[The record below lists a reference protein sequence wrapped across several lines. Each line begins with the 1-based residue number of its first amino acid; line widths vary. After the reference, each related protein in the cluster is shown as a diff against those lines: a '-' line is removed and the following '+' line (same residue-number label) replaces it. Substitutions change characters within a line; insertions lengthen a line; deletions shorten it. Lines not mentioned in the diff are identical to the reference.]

1 MPMCPACAR
10 PAAAAA
16 TVWRLYFEIM
26 SLDLATILPNITH
39 SLEGTGFLFGAGT
52 SVEAG
57 YPMMSGLTRK
67 VVRALTVDERTML
80 DEVLKAVGAA
90 YDDAAATP
98 NIEEIADLVIAHAI
112 NSKDARC
119 TALETKLREL
129 VIQEIL
135 SVKTPNV
142 DNHVQ
147 FFRALSKRTFGRP
160 CTVWIFTTNYDLLF
174 EVAAA
179 KAGVFVEN
187 GFSGCTERFF
197 NPGQFKATSGE
208 VVGNRFTPNN
218 QLTIKLVKLHGSIS
232 WTFDAGQVFERHPE
246 ALTGAV
252 NRIMVLPRRKKVME
266 TLASPYETLFA
277 YMSRVLGGECKY
289 LLCCGFS
296 FGDEHINQHLVLPAL
311 QLGRIRL
318 FTLNEFEPGGVADFR
333 KLPSFGGGYSNEVF
347 TGGKVTTPGTDLWKF
362 SEFVRLF

>member
-1 MPMCPACAR
+1 
-10 PAAAAA
+10 
-16 TVWRLYFEIM
+16 M
-26 SLDLATILPNITH
+26 SLDLATILPNIAH

-67 VVRALTVDERTML
+67 VVGALAPTERTVL
-80 DEVLKAVGAA
+80 DEVLKAAGAP
-90 YDDAAATP
+90 YDDISATP

-112 NSKDARC
+112 NSKDPRC
-119 TALETKLREL
+119 TALETKFREL
-129 VIQEIL
+129 VVQEIL
-135 SVKTPNV
+135 SVKSPNV

-179 KAGVFVEN
+179 KAGVLVEN
-187 GFSGCTERFF
+187 GFSGCTDRFF
-197 NPGQFKATSGE
+197 NPGQFRATSGE
-208 VVGNRFTPNN
+208 VAGNRFTPNN
-218 QLTIKLVKLHGSIS
+218 QLTVKLVKLHGSIS
-232 WTFDAGQVFERHPE
+232 WTSEAGQIFERHPD
-246 ALTGAV
+246 ALSGVA

-266 TLASPYETLFA
+266 TLAPPHETLFA

-296 FGDEHINQHLVLPAL
+296 FGDEHINQHLILPAL
-311 QLGRIRL
+311 QSGRIRL
-318 FTLNEFEPGGVADFR
+318 FTLNEFEPGGVADFK
-333 KLPSFGGGYSNEVF
+333 KLPSFGGGFSSEVF
-347 TGGKVTTPGTDLWKF
+347 TGGKAVTPGTDLWKF
-362 SEFVRLF
+362 SEFVKLF

>member
-1 MPMCPACAR
+1 
-10 PAAAAA
+10 
-16 TVWRLYFEIM
+16 M

-67 VVRALTVDERTML
+67 VVGALSAAERTVL

-90 YDDAAATP
+90 YDDATAMP

-119 TALETKLREL
+119 ILLETKFRES
-129 VIQEIL
+129 VVQEVL
-135 SVKTPNV
+135 SVKTPII

-179 KAGVFVEN
+179 KAGVLVEN

-197 NPGQFKATSGE
+197 NPGQFRATSGE
-208 VVGNRFTPNN
+208 IAGNRFTPSN
-218 QLTIKLVKLHGSIS
+218 QLTVKLVKLHGSIS
-232 WTFDAGQVFERHPE
+232 WTTDAGQIFERHPN
-246 ALTGAV
+246 AITGVAT
-252 NRIMVLPRRKKVME
+252 RIMVLPRRKKVME
-266 TLASPYETLFA
+266 TLAPPHETLFA

-289 LLCCGFS
+289 LLACGFS

-311 QLGRIRL
+311 QTGRIRL
-318 FTLNEFEPGGVADFR
+318 FTLNECEPSGVADFK
-333 KLPSFGGGYSNEVF
+333 KLPSFGGGYSKEVIMD
-347 TGGKVTTPGTDLWKF
+347 GKAAPPGTDLWKF
-362 SEFVRLF
+362 SEFVKLF

>member
-1 MPMCPACAR
+1 
-10 PAAAAA
+10 
-16 TVWRLYFEIM
+16 M
-26 SLDLATILPNITH
+26 SLDLTTILPNITH

-67 VVRALTVDERTML
+67 VVSSLATAERTVL
-80 DEVLKAVGAA
+80 NEVLKAVGVS
-90 YDDAAATP
+90 YDDAKATP
-98 NIEEIADLVIAHAI
+98 NIEEIADMVIAHAI
-112 NSKDARC
+112 NSKDAQC
-119 TALETKLREL
+119 TALENKFREL
-129 VIQEIL
+129 VVQEIL
-135 SVKTPNV
+135 SVKTPNI

-160 CTVWIFTTNYDLLF
+160 CTIWLFTTNYDLLF

-179 KAGVFVEN
+179 KAGVLVEN

-197 NPGQFKATSGE
+197 NPVQFRTTSGE
-208 VVGNRFTPNN
+208 VAGNRFTPSN
-218 QLTIKLVKLHGSIS
+218 QLTVKLVKLHGSIS
-232 WTFDAGQVFERHPE
+232 WTSDARQIFERHPD
-246 ALTGAV
+246 ALTGAT

-266 TLASPYETLFA
+266 TLAPPYETLFA
-277 YMSRVLGGECKY
+277 YMSRVLGVECKY

-311 QLGRIRL
+311 QTGRIRL
-318 FTLNEFEPGGVADFR
+318 FTLNQFEPGGVADFK

-347 TGGKVTTPGTDLWKF
+347 IDSKAATPGTDLWKF
-362 SEFVRLF
+362 SEFVKLF

>member
-1 MPMCPACAR
+1 
-10 PAAAAA
+10 
-16 TVWRLYFEIM
+16 M

-67 VVRALTVDERTML
+67 VVGALTAAERTVL

-90 YDDAAATP
+90 YDDTAATP

-119 TALETKLREL
+119 TALETKFREL
-129 VIQEIL
+129 VVQEIL
-135 SVKTPNV
+135 SVKAPKI

-179 KAGVFVEN
+179 KAGVLVEN

-197 NPGQFKATSGE
+197 NPGQFRATSGE
-208 VVGNRFTPNN
+208 VAGNRFTPNN
-218 QLTIKLVKLHGSIS
+218 QLTVKLVKLHGSTS
-232 WTFDAGQVFERHPE
+232 WTSDAGQIFERHPD
-246 ALTGAV
+246 ALTGAA

-266 TLASPYETLFA
+266 ALAPPHETLFA

-289 LLCCGFS
+289 VLCCGFS

-311 QLGRIRL
+311 QTGRIRL
-318 FTLNEFEPGGVADFR
+318 FTLNQFEPGGVADFK

-347 TGGKVTTPGTDLWKF
+347 MGGKAATPGTDLWKF
-362 SEFVRLF
+362 SEFVKLF

>member
-1 MPMCPACAR
+1 
-10 PAAAAA
+10 
-16 TVWRLYFEIM
+16 M
-26 SLDLATILPNITH
+26 SLDLANILPNITH

-57 YPMMSGLTRK
+57 YPMMSSLTRK
-67 VVRALTVDERTML
+67 VVRALTADERTVL

-119 TALETKLREL
+119 NVLETKFREL
-129 VIQEIL
+129 VVQEIL
-135 SVKTPNV
+135 SVKTPNI

-160 CTVWIFTTNYDLLF
+160 YTVWIFTTNYDLLF

-197 NPGQFKATSGE
+197 NPVQFKATSGE

-218 QLTIKLVKLHGSIS
+218 QLTVKLVKLHGSIS
-232 WTFDAGQVFERHPE
+232 WTSDAGQIFERHPD
-246 ALTGAV
+246 ALTGAA

-266 TLASPYETLFA
+266 TLAPPHETLFA
-277 YMSRVLGGECKY
+277 NMSRVLGGECKY

-311 QLGRIRL
+311 RTGRIRL
-318 FTLNEFEPGGVADFR
+318 FTLNEFEPGGVADFK

-347 TGGKVTTPGTDLWKF
+347 TGGTVTTPGTDLWKF
-362 SEFVRLF
+362 SQFVKLF

>member
-1 MPMCPACAR
+1 
-10 PAAAAA
+10 
-16 TVWRLYFEIM
+16 M
-26 SLDLATILPNITH
+26 SLDLATILPNISH

-57 YPMMSGLTRK
+57 YPLMSGLTRN
-67 VVRALTVDERTML
+67 VVDALAPAERFVL
-80 DEVLKAVGAA
+80 DDVLKAAGTA
-90 YDDAAATP
+90 YDGTAATP

-119 TALETKLREL
+119 TALESRFREL
-129 VIQEIL
+129 VVQEIL
-135 SVKTPNV
+135 SVKIPSV

-160 CTVWIFTTNYDLLF
+160 FTVWIFTTNYDLLF

-179 KAGVFVEN
+179 KAGVVVEN

-197 NPGQFKATSGE
+197 NPGQFWATSGA
-208 VVGNRFTPNN
+208 VAGNRFTPSN

-232 WTFDAGQVFERHPE
+232 WISDAGQIVERHPD

-266 TLASPYETLFA
+266 TLAPPHETLFA

-311 QLGRIRL
+311 QSGRVRL
-318 FTLNEFEPGGVADFR
+318 FTLNEFEPGGVADFK
-333 KLPSFGGGYSNEVF
+333 KLPSFGGGYSNELYM
-347 TGGKVTTPGTDLWKF
+347 GGKAETTGTNLWKF
-362 SEFVRLF
+362 SEFVKLF